1 MFGSWVLW
9 SALILPTM
17 YLNVNSDPKEAKSP
31 NWARAL
37 LLFLQ
42 VFLAGGA
49 FAAAPAAR
57 ALLMNPIPPIVM
69 ISMYYLLRYVQ
80 KEEEFDKN
88 RLIQWVGGA
97 SLLAVVVIPQ
107 LITAVK
113 RGNFVGGEFAGL
125 QPGTTN
131 YTIASTLL
139 WFVLLLPNIWFF
151 VERQTVELTTSTD
164 SEDDGK
170 PKTFAQTP
178 EFFRLVIIAIQLI
191 IVVTATTSPYTQGLI
206 RNPIPPLIVF
216 LVYFFTRYIKV
227 IQEKRVQNTG
237 IISLVLIMAF
247 HLIQDALPSLLS
259 VKGVT
264 LTTGTSFYNN
274 LSYLAWSVIILPSLY
289 FFLRGRNEVVS
300 ENKVKQLPYNTTM
313 EGFENLKDWQ
323 KDFIPLVQLLVLYAL
338 AGGIQSFRG
347 LFMNPV
353 PPLAMMGLLAFTMF
367 VQANNPKADYPDNEG
382 LAAIIAAFGFGA
394 NFTLADPVLKMI
406 FKNNGGAP
414 PMEPEPMTFNV
425 PVPEP
430 VSEPVPEP
438 VFEPEVQTNKITNT
452 NSNGRQ

>member
-42 VFLAGGA
+42 VIISGGA

-69 ISMYYLLRYVQ
+69 ITMYILLRYVQ
-80 KEEEFDKN
+80 KDQEFDKN

-97 SLLAVVVIPQ
+97 SLLTVVVIPQ

-113 RGNFVGGEFAGL
+113 RGNFVGGEFTGL
-125 QPGTTN
+125 QPGTIN
-131 YTIASTLL
+131 YTIASLGL
-139 WFVLLLPNIWFF
+139 WFAILLPTLWFF
-151 VERQTVELTTSTD
+151 IERQSKEKSRTSIL
-164 SEDDGK
+164 G
-170 PKTFAQTP
+170 QTP
-178 EFFRLVIIAIQLI
+178 EFFRLVMVAVQVF
-191 IVVTATTSPYTQGLI
+191 IVVLATINPYTQGLI
-206 RNPIPPLIVF
+206 RNPIPPLVTF
-216 LVYFFTRYIKV
+216 VVYFFTKYIGVVKEQR
-227 IQEKRVQNTG
+227 IQSTG
-237 IISLVLIMAF
+237 IITAVLVVLFQI
-247 HLIQDALPSLLS
+247 IQEALPSLLS
-259 VKGVT
+259 TKGVT

-274 LSYLAWSVIILPSLY
+274 LSYLAWTLIIIPSLY
-289 FFLRGRNEVVS
+289 FFLRGRNKVVGES
-300 ENKVKQLPYNTTM
+300 VTQLPYNRNKK
-313 EGFENLKDWQ
+313 GFENLGNWQ
-323 KDFIPLVQLLVLYAL
+323 KDMVPLVQLIVLYVL
-338 AGGIQSFRG
+338 AVGVQSFRG

-367 VQANNPKADYPDNEG
+367 VQSNNPGADYPDNEG

-406 FKNNGGAP
+406 FKNSGGAP
-414 PMEPEPMTFNV
+414 PMEPEPVAFT
-425 PVPEP
+425 PEP
-430 VSEPVPEP
+430 VMSPVVEPMA
-438 VFEPEVQTNKITNT
+438 EPEVQSNKITNT

>member
-17 YLNVNSDPKEAKSP
+17 YLNVNSDPKETKVP
-31 NWARAL
+31 TWQRAL

-69 ISMYYLLRYVQ
+69 ISMYYLLRYTE
-80 KEEEFDKN
+80 KDEEFDKN
-88 RLIQWVGGA
+88 KVVQWVA
-97 SLLAVVVIPQ
+97 ISSLVATIVIPQ

-139 WFVLLLPNIWFF
+139 WFVFLLPNIWFF
-151 VERQTVELTTSTD
+151 VERQTVELKTSND
-164 SEDDGK
+164 SEDDEK

-178 EFFRLVIIAIQLI
+178 EFFRLVIIAIQLM

-216 LVYFFTRYIKV
+216 GVYFFTRYIKV
-227 IQEKRVQNTG
+227 TQEKRVQNTG

-247 HLIQDALPSLLS
+247 QLIQDALPSILS
-259 VKGVT
+259 IKGVT

-289 FFLRGRNEVVS
+289 FFIRGRNEVVN
-300 ENKVKQLPYNTTM
+300 ENTVKQLPYNQTK
-313 EGFENLKDWQ
+313 EGFELKEQWQ
-323 KDFIPLVQLLVLYAL
+323 KDTIPLVQMIILYGL

-353 PPLAMMGLLAFTMF
+353 PPLAMMGLLTFTMW
-367 VQANNPKADYPDNEG
+367 VQSNNADADYPDNEG

-406 FKNNGGAP
+406 FKNSGGAP
-414 PMEPEPMTFNV
+414 PMEPEPVVIT
-425 PVPEP
+425 PEP
-430 VSEPVPEP
+430 VMSPVAEPV
-438 VFEPEVQTNKITNT
+438 VEPELNVNKNKITNT

>member
-17 YLNVNSDPKEAKSP
+17 YLNVNSDPKKTKIP
-31 NWARAL
+31 TWQRAL

-42 VFLAGGA
+42 VFLSGGA
-49 FAAAPAAR
+49 FAAAPSTR

-69 ISMYYLLRYVQ
+69 ITMYYLLRYVD
-80 KEEEFDKN
+80 KDKEFDNN
-88 RLIQWVGGA
+88 RLIPWVA
-97 SLLAVVVIPQ
+97 ISSLATIIVVPQ

-125 QPGTTN
+125 QPGTIN

-139 WFVLLLPNIWFF
+139 WFILILPNIWFF
-151 VERQTVELTTSTD
+151 VERQDMEST
-164 SEDDGK
+164 GKK

-178 EFFRLVIIAIQLI
+178 EFFRLVIIAIQLM
-191 IVVTATTSPYTQGLI
+191 IVVTATTNPYTQGLI
-206 RNPIPPLIVF
+206 RNPIPPVVVF
-216 LVYFFTRYIKV
+216 AIYFFTRYIRV
-227 IQEKRVQNTG
+227 TQEKRVRNTG

-247 HLIQDALPSLLS
+247 QVLQESLPSILS
-259 VKGVT
+259 VKGAT

-289 FFLRGRNEVVS
+289 FFLRGRNEVVN
-300 ENKVKQLPYNTTM
+300 ENTVNQLPYNKTKK
-313 EGFENLKDWQ
+313 GFENLKDWQ
-323 KDFIPLVQLLVLYAL
+323 KDFIPVVQLLILYAL
-338 AGGIQSFRG
+338 AVGIQSFRG

-353 PPLAMMGLLAFTMF
+353 PPLAMMGLLAFTMW
-367 VQANNPKADYPDNEG
+367 VQSNNADADYPDNEG
-382 LAAIIAAFGFGA
+382 LTAIIAAFGFGA

-406 FKNNGGAP
+406 FKNSGGAP
-414 PMEPEPMTFNV
+414 PAEPEPVVFT
-425 PVPEP
+425 PEP
-430 VSEPVPEP
+430 AMSPIA
-438 VFEPEVQTNKITNT
+438 EPEVNTNKNKITNN

>member
-17 YLNVNSDPKEAKSP
+17 YLNINSDPKETKVP
-31 NWARAL
+31 TWQRAL

-42 VFLAGGA
+42 VFLTGGA

-69 ISMYYLLRYVQ
+69 FSMYYLLRYVQ

-88 RLIQWVGGA
+88 RMVQWVA
-97 SLLAVVVIPQ
+97 ISSLVATIVIPQ

-151 VERQTVELTTSTD
+151 VERQDLESTG
-164 SEDDGK
+164 EK

-178 EFFRLVIIAIQLI
+178 EFFRLVIIAIQLM

-206 RNPIPPLIVF
+206 RNPIPPLVVF
-216 LVYFFTRYIKV
+216 GVYFFTRYIKV

-247 HLIQDALPSLLS
+247 QVLQESLPSILS
-259 VKGVT
+259 VKGAT

-274 LSYLAWSVIILPSLY
+274 LSYLAWSVIIIPSLY

-300 ENKVKQLPYNTTM
+300 ENKVNQLPYNTTM
-313 EGFENLKDWQ
+313 EGFEKLKDWQ
-323 KDFIPLVQLLVLYAL
+323 KDVIPVVQLLVLYAL

-353 PPLAMMGLLAFTMF
+353 PPLAMMGLLAFTMW
-367 VQANNPKADYPDNEG
+367 VQSNNADADYPDNEG
-382 LAAIIAAFGFGA
+382 LTAIIAAFGFGA
-394 NFTLADPVLKMI
+394 NFTLADPVLKSI
-406 FKNNGGAP
+406 FKNSGGAP
-414 PMEPEPMTFNV
+414 PMEPEPVVIT
-425 PVPEP
+425 PEP
-430 VSEPVPEP
+430 AMSPVAEPVA
-438 VFEPEVQTNKITNT
+438 EPEVNVNKNKITNT